1 MTGRENSRNLFFF
14 RVVVVVVVV
23 VVVAAVVAASTD
35 AIVLQK
41 PSNIVPKS
49 KDEKKFGKITKTVL
63 TV

>member
-14 RVVVVVVVV
+14 RVVV
-23 VVVAAVVAASTD
+23 AVVAASTE

-41 PSNIVPKS
+41 QSNIVQKS